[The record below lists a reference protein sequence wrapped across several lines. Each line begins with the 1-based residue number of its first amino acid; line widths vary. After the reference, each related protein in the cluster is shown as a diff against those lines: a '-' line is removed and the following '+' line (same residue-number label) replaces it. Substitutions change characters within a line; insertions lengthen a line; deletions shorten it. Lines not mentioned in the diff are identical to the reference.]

1 MSNGEWFNYSI
12 GANEYSEYSVLS
24 VDSKRNGK
32 KTTRVYTF
40 KEPNETPLSND
51 VLTQITGNDTY

>member
-12 GANEYSEYSVLS
+12 GANEYSVLS
-24 VDSKRNGK
+24 VNSKRDGK

-40 KEPNETPLSND
+40 TEPTNEKIDNN